1 MNRPARGARAIHVMV
16 VAGEPS
22 GDALGAALIGALD
35 AIVPQGLRVSGV
47 GGAAMQAAG
56 LKSLFPMEEL
66 SLMGLAEVLPRV
78 LQLRR
83 RLRETELHA
92 LSVGPD
98 AIVTIDSPGFNLR
111 LARRLRGQSAPV
123 IHYVA
128 PQVWAWRP
136 RRAEEMAA
144 FVDHVLALL
153 PFEPPL
159 FEAVGLPCTFV
170 GHPVVERAAGA
181 GAAFRARHGIPANAK
196 VVAVLPG
203 SRRSETDRLL
213 ALFGET
219 VRRLAFDVERLHVVT
234 PVVAGVADQV
244 ARATVSWGVPVVVVR
259 GGDEKADAFA
269 AADAALAASGTVALE
284 LAMARVPMVTAY
296 KLHPVTWQVIPRL
309 ARASHVNLVN
319 ILSEPPVVPELLQG
333 ACTPARL
340 QSAVLRLLTDPD
352 ARRAQADAAATAIAA
367 ITPPGG
373 SPAQAAARAVL
384 TALEAGRT
392 I

>member
-1 MNRPARGARAIHVMV
+1 MNGFARGARAIHVML

-22 GDALGAALIGALD
+22 GDALGAALIGALR
-35 AIVPQGLRVSGV
+35 AMVPQGLRVTGV

-56 LKSLFPMEEL
+56 LASLFPMEEL

-78 LQLRR
+78 RQLRR

-92 LSVGPD
+92 LAAGPD

-111 LARRLRGQSAPV
+111 LARRLQSQSAPV

-144 FVDHVLALL
+144 IVDHVLALL

-159 FEAVGLPCTFV
+159 FEAAGLPCTFV
-170 GHPVVERAAGA
+170 GHPVVASAAGD
-181 GAAFRARHGIPANAK
+181 GAAFRARHGIAQDAS

-203 SRRSETDRLL
+203 SRQSETGRLL
-213 ALFGET
+213 APFGET
-219 VRRLAFDVERLHVVT
+219 VRRLFADVERLQVVT
-234 PVVAGVADQV
+234 AVVAGVADQV
-244 ARATVSWGVPVVVVR
+244 VEATASWGAPVVIVR
-259 GGDEKADAFA
+259 SGIDKADAFA
-269 AADAALAASGTVALE
+269 AADVALAASGTVALE

-296 KLHPVTWQVIPRL
+296 RLHPLTWQIIRRL
-309 ARASHVNLVN
+309 ARTPHVNLVN
-319 ILSEPPVVPELLQG
+319 ILTETPVVPELLQR
-333 ACTPARL
+333 ACNPAGLR
-340 QSAVLRLLTDPD
+340 SAVLRLLTDAD

-384 TALEAGRT
+384 KALEAGRT